1 MAVSRTRPPQGDANS
16 GLMEKLSA
24 AFGSLL
30 DALALTACVVLFLMM
45 LMICA
50 DVLLRNLALIPGMRG
65 LAWSNELSES
75 MLYLITMLVA
85 PWILRRGQHIR
96 VDIVLAV
103 IPRHIAWY
111 CEWVADFLA
120 LACCLI
126 IMVYGFSAAASS
138 YKSGSM
144 VIKTLVTPEWWALT
158 PLPVAFAL
166 LAIEVVFRMQRLY
179 NGPRRPRD
187 DAVSAA

>member
-1 MAVSRTRPPQGDANS
+1 MRESSSLLPPEPWPQRISRILAWIGGAIILVGCS
-16 GLMEKLSA
+16 GLITIDVITRYLFKRGMVES
-24 AFGSLL
+24 FEMSGY
-30 DALALTACVVLFLMM
+30 ALAAC
-45 LMICA
+45 I
-50 DVLLRNLALIPGMRG
+50 G
-65 LAWSNELSES
+65 LGLGFATTSK
-75 MLYLITMLVA
+75 T
-85 PWILRRGQHIR
+85 HIR
-96 VDIVLAV
+96 VDILLAV

-166 LAIEVVFRMQRLY
+166 LAIEVLFRMQRLY